1 MKRHLLTGSCLCKR
15 VKYSVAAELQQFFL
29 CHCEQCR
36 KVTGSAFAS
45 NIQAAPAEVKWLA
58 GAEYVKRFDYPGD
71 RLFTKVF
78 CSDCG
83 CHFSTKPARSCLFRR
98 GHSILS
104 QGFFLDTI
112 SSGEI
117 DPLGMKPESPHQEAR
132 DSWNNLSNSED
143 MIWLASNVCLATYNL
158 EVADEHWQP
167 TMSAFILLFR
177 SGR

>member
-1 MKRHLLTGSCLCKR
+1 MKQHLLTGSCLCKR

-78 CSDCG
+78 CSECG
-83 CHFSTKPARSCLFRR
+83 SGPA
-98 GHSILS
+98 IS
-104 QGFFLDTI
+104 QQNRQEVVY
-112 SSGEI
+112 SG
-117 DPLGMKPESPHQEAR
+117 GVTR
-132 DSWNNLSNSED
+132 
-143 MIWLASNVCLATYNL
+143 
-158 EVADEHWQP
+158 
-167 TMSAFILLFR
+167 F
-177 SGR
+177 